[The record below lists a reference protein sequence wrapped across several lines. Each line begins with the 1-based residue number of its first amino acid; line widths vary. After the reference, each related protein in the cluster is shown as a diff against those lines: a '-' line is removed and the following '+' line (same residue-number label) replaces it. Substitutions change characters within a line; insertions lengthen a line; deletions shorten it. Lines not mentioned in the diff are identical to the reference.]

1 MEAVVDRPVAAET
14 ENQPTPAA
22 GESKSRAMKLSR
34 TSSFDSDEVYSDTD
48 TDTDVNVENQRLYEL
63 PNSND
68 FYCPNCVSNISKVI
82 ILRNPP
88 SPLLISA
95 ARESSCS
102 PDLIPKLQPRSHV
115 ELCSI
120 SAQCSGNV
128 YITFVSSRP
137 EPRYCFEIVKSIVY
151 GGLTE
156 AITSLGIVTSAASAN
171 IPIEIT
177 GALVLANMIIGLIV
191 LTKNFS
197 TLKSNQPKKYP
208 YRRKRPQVDP
218 YEEAFGDRQNYLLH
232 YSAIILSF
240 LLIGL
245 LPPLVYSFSFRH
257 TDGNNLKLAIVGVTS
272 LLCIALLAIA
282 KAYVRKPLHKYVK
295 TLVCYIVL
303 GLGVFGLSYLGGK
316 VLGKLLEPLG
326 SHFVAL

>member
-34 TSSFDSDEVYSDTD
+34 TSSSDSDEVYSDTD

-68 FYCPNCVSNISKVI
+68 FYCPNCVSNISRI
-82 ILRNPP
+82 NPRN
-88 SPLLISA
+88 
-95 ARESSCS
+95 
-102 PDLIPKLQPRSHV
+102 
-115 ELCSI
+115 
-120 SAQCSGNV
+120 
-128 YITFVSSRP
+128 T
-137 EPRYCFEIVKSIVY
+137 
-151 GGLTE
+151 
-156 AITSLGIVTSAASAN
+156 
-171 IPIEIT
+171 
-177 GALVLANMIIGLIV
+177 
-191 LTKNFS
+191 
-197 TLKSNQPKKYP
+197 P

-232 YSAIILSF
+232 YTAIILSF

-257 TDGNNLKLAIVGVTS
+257 TDGNNLKLAVVGVTS